1 MNFYKFFILSLVF
14 FASFFSS
21 ANKENNETYSVEI
34 VVFEQLEIIGNEK
47 FESQKLNIEGINT
60 ITLQDKLEISL
71 NNKSIIKS
79 FDFEENEFSV
89 DIVPVNE
96 ANTNNKEASEIINIK
111 TNSQLDES
119 KWFEKKSKLVQLN
132 NIYNRL
138 DRRKEYKILHKESWI
153 QPALSKENA
162 PYIHENFDNNGL
174 LIRLYKSRYLHLD
187 VIAYLEGNLSSN
199 TDRKIINK
207 IKFDALKD
215 SIPDEIKN
223 YNIKID
229 KKIFENGEIIEPEIN
244 SEKAITEP
252 LKRLDEVK
260 YLLKEERRI
269 FENEVHYFDHPK
281 IGIIISVYSSL

>member
-1 MNFYKFFILSLVF
+1 MNFYKFFIFSFIF
-14 FASFFSS
+14 FMSFYSS
-21 ANKENNETYSVEI
+21 ANKNNNEIYSVEI
-34 VVFEQLEIIGNEK
+34 VVFEQLEIIGNED
-47 FESQKLNIEGINT
+47 FESQKLSIEGINT
-60 ITLQDKLEISL
+60 ITLEDKLEISL
-71 NNKSIIKS
+71 NEKSIINS

-89 DIVPVNE
+89 DVMPFNE

-119 KWFEKKSKLVQLN
+119 KWFEKKSKLDQLN

-162 PYIHENFDNNGL
+162 PYIHEIFDNNGL
-174 LIRLYKSRYLHLD
+174 LIKLYKSRYLHLD

-199 TDRKIINK
+199 TDKKIINK

-229 KKIFENGEIIEPEIN
+229 KKIFEKDEIVEPKIN
-244 SEKAITEP
+244 SEEAVAEP

-269 FENEVHYFDHPK
+269 FKNEVHYFDHPK

>member
-14 FASFFSS
+14 FVSFFSS
-21 ANKENNETYSVEI
+21 ANKDNNETYSVEI

-79 FDFEENEFSV
+79 FDFKENEFSV
-89 DIVPVNE
+89 EIVPFNE
-96 ANTNNKEASEIINIK
+96 ANTNNKEASETINIK
-111 TNSQLDES
+111 TYSQIDES
-119 KWFEKKSKLVQLN
+119 KWFEKKSKLDQLN

-162 PYIHENFDNNGL
+162 PYIHEIFDNNGL
-174 LIRLYKSRYLHLD
+174 LVKLYKSRYLHLD
-187 VIAYLEGNLSSN
+187 VIAYLDGNLSSN
-199 TDRKIINK
+199 TDKKIINK

-223 YNIKID
+223 YNIKIET
-229 KKIFENGEIIEPEIN
+229 KLFEKGEIVKPKIN
-244 SEKAITEP
+244 TVDASTQP
-252 LKRLDEVK
+252 LIRLSEVK

-269 FENEVHYFDHPK
+269 FKNEVHYFDHPK